1 MEGNSFGTDSG
12 NAPTCEIITIGS
24 ELLLGQIEDTNTVY
38 LAREMSGLG
47 IAVRFRTTV
56 GDRMNEMQQVIRS
69 AIGRCDLVIT
79 TGGLGPTLDDLTR
92 EAVSSVAG
100 VDLEYRQ
107 TLMDEIV
114 GIFRRYG
121 YEMPENN
128 RRQAYVPAGSIA
140 ISNPVGTAPAF
151 ITEIAQRPVICLPG
165 VPRELRYLMTHEV
178 LPWIRNRFN
187 LLDHRVSYQVLK
199 VVGLGESGVDRLIQ
213 DLIKPGENPEVG
225 LLASQGEIKIRIA
238 AAADGDKAVAALI
251 DPVAAEIRSRLGS
264 KIFGQGDDTLEG
276 VIHSLLHL
284 GGLTLALLETFT
296 GGLAAERLLNATGSR
311 LIQSCVIPDPKHAAL
326 YLSRE
331 DVSPDPAS
339 ALDSALRV
347 REMGGADI
355 GLVVLGFVQTGEGNQ
370 HVVTGCA
377 AAAGEG
383 IMKTFLWEMG
393 GDPFTIR
400 ARGAV
405 IGLNTLRLG
414 FLDAGDAPPA

>member
-1 MEGNSFGTDSG
+1 MGGNSFGTDSG

-56 GDRMNEMQQVIRS
+56 GDRMDEMQKVIRS
-69 AIGRCDLVIT
+69 AAGRCDLVIT

-92 EAVSSVAG
+92 EAVCSVAG

-114 GIFRRYG
+114 GMFRRYG

-151 ITEIAQRPVICLPG
+151 ITQIAQRPVICLPG

-225 LLASQGEIKIRIA
+225 LLAAQGEIKIRIA
-238 AAADGDKAVAALI
+238 AVAAGDKAVAALI

-276 VIHSLLHL
+276 VIHSLLRL
-284 GGLTLALLETFT
+284 RGLTLALLETFT
-296 GGLAAERLLNATGSR
+296 GGLAAERLFAVPGSR
-311 LIQSCVIPDPKHAAL
+311 LRQSCVIPDPGRVAE
-326 YLSRE
+326 YLGQDRVVAGPE
-331 DVSPDPAS
+331 S
-339 ALDSALRV
+339 ALDLAHRV
-347 REMGGADI
+347 REKGGADV
-355 GLVVLGFVQTGEGNQ
+355 GLAILGFVEENQ
-370 HVVTGCA
+370 GTHPVVKGCA

-383 IMKTFLWEMG
+383 IAKTFSWEMG
-393 GDPFTIR
+393 GDPLTLR
-400 ARGAV
+400 TRGAV
-405 IGLNTLRLG
+405 IGLNTLRLAVLEG
-414 FLDAGDAPPA
+414 IS